1 MKSKRIS
8 GCLYE
13 IRVHPIQ
20 SLQSGYS
27 SGLMTKS
34 SSLLSKSS
42 SVCSN
47 GNDSHLPEICKDLIG
62 RALDYLSQNQ
72 SDKSSLADSLVSC
85 IGTVCKGVHVSQTY
99 EQQDEDSTDGIFA
112 INQDAQIQS
121 IQLTSAFQQSAVLTK
136 LWLDSFTES
145 QETDKPGDNLLLNI
159 RKLGGYSQLLLQGC
173 SSDISAMVKEAKA
186 KADHTVEQILQDIGY
201 LAALTVTPLHL
212 PKEECTDT
220 PILQKSFID
229 ALNLGFCVGLK
240 NLIENGITTADLIQ
254 TEIRRCPVHDE
265 VLEEMK
271 NTSFKLAGFLHNS
284 MEDCKKVNMDLV
296 LKNSA
301 CSVRTSLNSALRNL
315 KSCLDLLRPTFTS
328 LLKGIDTDIS
338 HIHTSLNDIHS
349 SASILNKIYLPWSQ
363 HIFGLAEFRNLSETL
378 VCAIQKRDSNR
389 ANYARPQDSQ
399 HNSAFSP
406 SAIQWV

>member
-85 IGTVCKGVHVSQTY
+85 IGTVCKGVHVVSQTY

-121 IQLTSAFQQSAVLTK
+121 IQLTSAFQQSVVLTK

-173 SSDISAMVKEAKA
+173 SSDISGMVKEAKA

-220 PILQKSFID
+220 PILQ
-229 ALNLGFCVGLK
+229 
-240 NLIENGITTADLIQ
+240 
-254 TEIRRCPVHDE
+254 
-265 VLEEMK
+265 
-271 NTSFKLAGFLHNS
+271 
-284 MEDCKKVNMDLV
+284 VNMDLV